1 MNCHLGHPPTAIIE
15 QGSPHS
21 GHGKRQLFWVL
32 NWVSRVIEVGQLS
45 SLWDICTRAGRLE
58 KAAPIWSGGNRNSLL
73 KGIWHCRQF
82 YSVGPTSTV
91 PVLVNAQMLFLRGA
105 FLLRISTLHFLTSTL
120 RFRVCLSGCRSA
132 LLHLR
137 TKQKYQLE
145 FCRYKRDSETQLGSL
160 WPLHHQQ
167 RSTLYHSF
175 LNYRILLISWKIRR
189 RPIFLHGCW
198 KVHIP
203 LAELSIA
210 NSFSEWFLLRG

>member
-1 MNCHLGHPPTAIIE
+1 MGHLHE
-15 QGSPHS
+15 S
-21 GHGKRQLFWVL
+21 W
-32 NWVSRVIEVGQLS
+32 
-45 SLWDICTRAGRLE
+45 RLE

-175 LNYRILLISWKIRR
+175 LNYRILLISWKLEGDLFSYTGAGRCTSLLQNS
-189 RPIFLHGCW
+189 PLPTVFLND
-198 KVHIP
+198 
-203 LAELSIA
+203 S
-210 NSFSEWFLLRG
+210 S